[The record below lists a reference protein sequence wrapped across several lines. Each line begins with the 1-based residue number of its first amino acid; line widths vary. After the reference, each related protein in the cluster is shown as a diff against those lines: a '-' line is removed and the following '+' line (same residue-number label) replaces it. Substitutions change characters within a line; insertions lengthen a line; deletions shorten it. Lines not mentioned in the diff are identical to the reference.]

1 MNIETQ
7 LNSIESKK
15 ILVIGDVMLD
25 KYIFG
30 ESNRLSPEAPVP
42 ILRKTRETMVLG
54 GGIKCCKKLGKS
66 AARCFDDERCRK

>member
-54 GGIKCCKKLGKS
+54 GHQMLQETWQKRSKMF
-66 AARCFDDERCRK
+66 R